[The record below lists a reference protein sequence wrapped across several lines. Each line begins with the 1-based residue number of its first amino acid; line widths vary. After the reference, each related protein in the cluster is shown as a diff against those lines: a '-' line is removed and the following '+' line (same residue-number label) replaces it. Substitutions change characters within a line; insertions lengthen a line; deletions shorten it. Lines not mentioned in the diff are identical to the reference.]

1 MANTIAGVNLAEIAQ
16 ESLSGLST
24 TFAPLNAVSTDF
36 STDAAAAGES
46 VTTRIPTKPTAVN
59 LASGYTH
66 TDTTLVAKTI
76 TLDTFYGF
84 TYGFTD
90 AERSKSAINLGE
102 IFLEPAMSALGDKV
116 FGDLWNLVVN
126 ATFGTSTT
134 ITASNF
140 DRDDLADIRATLNA
154 TKQAPAQG
162 RAVIC
167 DTTHYAAL
175 LKSLNAAEIPGMTAE
190 KQEGAVP
197 RVAGF
202 DIYETNLAD
211 GNGENLAAFAMH
223 RSSLLFAGR
232 SVDATGAAEAGVE
245 VEDIVIPGLG
255 LPVQFRRWYDPSL
268 GRLNYSVGLLYG
280 VAAGADYGVRVKIA

>member
-16 ESLSGLST
+16 ESLPGLSSV
-24 TFAPLNAVSTDF
+24 FAPLNAVSTDF
-36 STDAAAAGES
+36 SSDAAAAGES
-46 VTTRIPTKPTAVN
+46 VTTRIPTKPTAQN
-59 LASGYTH
+59 LASGYSH
-66 TDTTLVAKTI
+66 NDTTIVAKTI

-90 AERSKSAINLGE
+90 AERSKSAINLNE

-116 FGDLWNLVVN
+116 FGDLWNLVVDAN
-126 ATFGTSTT
+126 FDTHVVST
-134 ITASNF
+134 AANF
-140 DRDDLADIRATLNA
+140 DRDDLADLRATLND
-154 TKQAPAQG
+154 TKKAPAQG
-162 RAVIC
+162 RALIC
-167 DTTHYAAL
+167 DSQHYAAL

-202 DIYETNLAD
+202 DVYETNLAD
-211 GNGENLAAFAMH
+211 ANSENCAAFAMH

-245 VEDIVIPGLG
+245 VADVIIPGLG
-255 LPVQFRRWYDPSL
+255 LPVQYRRWYDPSA

-280 VAAGADYGVRVKIA
+280 VAAGADYGVRIQTS

>member
-16 ESLSGLST
+16 ESLPGLSS

-36 STDAAAAGES
+36 SSDAAAAGES
-46 VTTRIPTKPTAVN
+46 VTTRIPTKPSAVD
-59 LASGYTH
+59 LASGYTGQ
-66 TDTTLVAKTI
+66 DVTLTAKTI
-76 TLDTFYGF
+76 TLNTFYGF

-90 AERSKSAINLGE
+90 AERSKSSINLGE

-116 FGDLWNLVVN
+116 FGDLWDLVVN
-126 ATFGTSTT
+126 SNFGTSST
-134 ITASNF
+134 ITAANF
-140 DRDDLADIRATLNA
+140 DRDDLADIRATLNT
-154 TKQAPAQG
+154 TKKAPAQG

-167 DTTHYAAL
+167 DSEHYAAL
-175 LKSLNAAEIPGMTAE
+175 LKTLNAAEIPGMTAD

-211 GNGENLAAFAMH
+211 ANSENCAAFAMH

-245 VEDIVIPGLG
+245 VEDVVIPGLG
-255 LPVQFRRWYDPSL
+255 LPVQFRRWYAPNDGKL
-268 GRLNYSVGLLYG
+268 YYSVGLLYG
-280 VAAGADYGVRVKIA
+280 VAAGADYGVRVVTA

>member
-16 ESLSGLST
+16 ESLPGLST
-24 TFAPLNAVSTDF
+24 VFAPLNAVSTDF
-36 STDAAAAGES
+36 SNDAAAAGES
-46 VTTRIPTKPTAVN
+46 VTTRIPTKPSAQD
-59 LASGYTH
+59 LSSGYSH
-66 TDTTLVAKTI
+66 NDTTIVAKTI
-76 TLDTFYGF
+76 TLNKFFGF

-116 FGDLWNLVVN
+116 FGDLWDLVVSGN
-126 ATFGTSTT
+126 FSTSST

-140 DRDDLADIRATLNA
+140 DRDDLTDLRATLND
-154 TKQAPAQG
+154 TKKAPLQG

-167 DTTHYAAL
+167 DSPHYAGL

-190 KQEGAVP
+190 KMEGVVP

-202 DIYETNLAD
+202 DVYEASTAD
-211 GNGENLAAFAMH
+211 ANSENCAAFAFH
-223 RSSLLFAGR
+223 KSALLFAGR
-232 SVDATGAAEAGVE
+232 AVDATGAAEAGVE
-245 VEDIVIPGLG
+245 VENVVIPGLG
-255 LPVQFRRWYDPSL
+255 LPIQYRRWYDPTA

-280 VAAGADYGVRVKIA
+280 VTAGPDYGIRIVTA

>member
-16 ESLSGLST
+16 ESLSGLSS

-46 VTTRIPTKPTAVN
+46 VTTRIPTKPAAQN

-66 TDTTLVAKTI
+66 NDTTLVAKTI

-116 FGDLWNLVVN
+116 FGDLWNLVLN
-126 ATFGTSTT
+126 ATFSTNTT
-134 ITASNF
+134 ITAANF
-140 DRDDLADIRATLNA
+140 DRDDLADIRATMNETL
-154 TKQAPAQG
+154 KAPAQG
-162 RAVIC
+162 RALIC
-167 DTTHYAAL
+167 DSLHYAAL

-190 KQEGAVP
+190 KQDGAVP

-211 GNGENLAAFAMH
+211 DNGENTAAFAMH
-223 RSSLLFAGR
+223 RSALLFAGR

-280 VAAGADYGVRVKIA
+280 VAAGADYGVRVKTA